1 MPNSHQIYTKSVTK
15 FFEHGS
21 DPPSTPTMPKTNMLK
36 VMMTMQMSMKQIA
49 FTIFATILCLPL
61 YRTVLNDLM
70 GWDSR
75 EKLDMLA

>member
-1 MPNSHQIYTKSVTK
+1 
-15 FFEHGS
+15 
-21 DPPSTPTMPKTNMLK
+21 
-36 VMMTMQMSMKQIA
+36 MTMQMSMQMSMKQVA